1 MHRFQHSAIL
11 CRHLES
17 QRVKEKWPTGRGDVH
32 GIVEA
37 NDSMML
43 KGSISVDG
51 KTWQLPEVLAEAIEV
66 PPRPDLEHSAPLFD
80 VTDVCCANIDTLSAA
95 LVLGDACALN
105 FASGDIP
112 GGRYRSGGL
121 AQEEDLCRLL
131 PQLYPS
137 LKSSQYPIP
146 PGVALLTRGLE
157 CVRRPGSY
165 VTCPA
170 LGTVT
175 IISAAMPIGP
185 DRRPKGGWASSD
197 WAESVTL
204 RIRSVLHAAKHS
216 GHANLILGA
225 FGCGAFGNP
234 TRPVAALFREQLM
247 SREFRG
253 TFAKVVFA
261 IIDPVGT
268 GNLKPFREEIAQIR
282 QDQVSLGTV
291 CEHVVELEE
300 GKGSFE
306 FAERQKY
313 QESF

>member
-1 MHRFQHSAIL
+1 MHSFQISGLL
-11 CRHLES
+11 CRTLES
-17 QRVKEKWPTGRGDVH
+17 QRVKWTVERGAVH

-37 NDSMML
+37 NDALML

-51 KTWQLPEVLAEAIEV
+51 KVSQLPEVPAEVVEV
-66 PPRPDLEHSAPLFD
+66 PSMPMTPGIPLFEK
-80 VTDVCCANIDTLSAA
+80 TEICCANIDTLSAA
-95 LVLGDACALN
+95 LLLGDVCALN
-105 FASGDIP
+105 FANADIP

-146 PGVALLTRGLE
+146 PGVALLTRNLE
-157 CVRRPGSY
+157 CVRQPGTY
-165 VTCPA
+165 VTCPS

-175 IISAAMPIGP
+175 IITAAMPIGP

-197 WAESVTL
+197 WATSVTL
-204 RIRSVLHAAKHS
+204 RIRSVLHAAKQS
-216 GHANLILGA
+216 GHANLVLGA

-247 SREFRG
+247 SNEFRG
-253 TFAKVVFA
+253 AFSKVVFA

-268 GNLKPFREEIAQIR
+268 GNLKPFREEISLIS
-282 QDQVSLGTV
+282 QDLVAIGGTRREEDIAEVS
-291 CEHVVELEE
+291 E
-300 GKGSFE
+300 KGYDRHFH
-306 FAERQKY
+306 
-313 QESF
+313 